1 MKIVITGGAGFLGR
15 KLAARLTKQGFLWD
29 RTGKKTGITGLVLAD
44 VAAVDPPIE
53 GATAVVGD
61 IADPHFMA
69 GLIGEDVDT
78 VFHLAAVVSGQAEAE
93 FDVGMRV
100 NLDATRALIER
111 LRSLGTRPRL
121 IFSSTL
127 AVYGNTGGGISPS
140 TPVTP
145 LSSYGTQK
153 AMNELLIGD
162 MTRKGFIDG
171 RSLRLPTVV
180 IRPGK
185 PNLAVSSFA
194 SSILREPLSGE
205 RTACPVAKDLRVL
218 IISPRRVIDAFVH
231 TCELPAET
239 FAGRGPVNLPGL
251 SLTVGDMVEGLERAG
266 GDSSLIEWTPDAN
279 IQRIVDTWPG
289 TSDTRD
295 AEDLGYLAETGIDDL
310 IAAYLEDERR
320 E

>member
-100 NLDATRALIER
+100 NLDATRALLER

-127 AVYGNTGGGISPS
+127 APSGVPSFDINPRIINGGG
-140 TPVTP
+140 T
-145 LSSYGTQK
+145 GT
-153 AMNELLIGD
+153 
-162 MTRKGFIDG
+162 
-171 RSLRLPTVV
+171 
-180 IRPGK
+180 
-185 PNLAVSSFA
+185 
-194 SSILREPLSGE
+194 
-205 RTACPVAKDLRVL
+205 
-218 IISPRRVIDAFVH
+218 
-231 TCELPAET
+231 
-239 FAGRGPVNLPGL
+239 
-251 SLTVGDMVEGLERAG
+251 
-266 GDSSLIEWTPDAN
+266 
-279 IQRIVDTWPG
+279 
-289 TSDTRD
+289 
-295 AEDLGYLAETGIDDL
+295 
-310 IAAYLEDERR
+310 
-320 E
+320 

>member
-1 MKIVITGGAGFLGR
+1 MKIVITGGGGFLGR

-29 RTGKKTGITGLVLAD
+29 RAGQKSDITGLVLAD
-44 VAAVDPPIE
+44 VAPVDPPIE

-100 NLDATRALIER
+100 NLDATRALLER

-127 AVYGNTGGGISPS
+127 AVYGNTGGGIGPS

-185 PNLAVSSFA
+185 PNLAASSFA

-251 SLTVGDMVEGLERAG
+251 SLTVGDMVEGLERAD